1 MFRRPALAARAS
13 VALAVGLLALLASS
27 SVASSTP
34 SAPSEGAVD
43 TYVVVLRD
51 SVGSAGATAA
61 RHADRLDADV
71 VGVYSQAIKGYT
83 AELSEA
89 DVAQL
94 RADPAVAFVERDR
107 MLHITQTGTAIPT
120 GVRRI
125 NANRNANIDID
136 GVDDRRID
144 VDVAIIDTGVSA
156 HSDLNVVARVNCS
169 SGVCVSGGSDAN
181 GHGTHVAG
189 TVAAI
194 DNATGV
200 VGVAPGARIHSVRV
214 CNAFGQ
220 CSLSAIIA
228 GVNYV
233 TARAG
238 TIEAVNVS
246 LGGPGSSSA
255 LNNALTNSVNA
266 GVVYAVAAG
275 NSNQNASGFFP
286 ASHPDVITVSAIA
299 DSDGLAGGTGGA
311 PSCRPADR
319 DDFKATFSN
328 FGTTVEVAAPGV
340 CIRSTW
346 NNGGFNTISG
356 TSMATPHV
364 TGAAALLASAHR
376 DPTNR
381 TQALAIRSR
390 IMSTGNSGWTDTS
403 NDGELEPLLDVGSA
417 AAYPGP

>member
-1 MFRRPALAARAS
+1 MFRTPAPLARTFA
-13 VALAVGLLALLASS
+13 ALAVGLLALSATSATAASS
-27 SVASSTP
+27 PA
-34 SAPSEGAVD
+34 SEGATD

-51 SVGSAGATAA
+51 SVGSVGTVAS
-61 RHADRLDADV
+61 RQADRVGADL

-83 AELSEA
+83 AEMSAA
-89 DVAQL
+89 DAARL
-94 RADPAVAFVERDR
+94 RSDPNVAFVERDQ
-107 MLHITQTGTAIPT
+107 MLHITQTGPAVPT

-125 NANRNANIDID
+125 NAPANPNIDID
-136 GVDDRRID
+136 GVDDNRIN

-169 SGVCVSGGSDAN
+169 TGVCVTGGTDAN

-214 CNAFGQ
+214 CNVFGQ

-233 TARAG
+233 TARAS
-238 TIEAVNVS
+238 TIEVVNVS
-246 LGGPGSSSA
+246 LGGPGSSGA
-255 LNNALTNSVNA
+255 LNTALTNSVNA

-311 PSCRPADR
+311 PSCRTGER

-328 FGTTVEVAAPGV
+328 YGATVEVAAPGV

-364 TGAAALLASAHR
+364 TGAAALLASGPR

-390 IMSTGNSGWTDTS
+390 IIATGNGGWTDTS
-403 NDGELEPLLDVGSA
+403 PDGIKEPLLDVGSSSS
-417 AAYPGP
+417 YPGP